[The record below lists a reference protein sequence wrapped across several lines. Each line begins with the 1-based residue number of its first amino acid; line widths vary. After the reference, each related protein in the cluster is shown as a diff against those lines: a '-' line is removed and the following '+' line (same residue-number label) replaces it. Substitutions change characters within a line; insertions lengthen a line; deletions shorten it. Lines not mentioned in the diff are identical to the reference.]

1 MQVTSYEWSL
11 KQKAALVNGP
21 TTDQQPAFD
30 WAAFPMVPH
39 RGLAQVFNYTFETVG
54 SKRLPDSTL
63 LRAVAI

>member
-1 MQVTSYEWSL
+1 MTSYELSL

-21 TTDQQPAFD
+21 TTDQQSAFD

-54 SKRLPDSTL
+54 ITARLADSKL
-63 LRAVAI
+63 LRAVAV